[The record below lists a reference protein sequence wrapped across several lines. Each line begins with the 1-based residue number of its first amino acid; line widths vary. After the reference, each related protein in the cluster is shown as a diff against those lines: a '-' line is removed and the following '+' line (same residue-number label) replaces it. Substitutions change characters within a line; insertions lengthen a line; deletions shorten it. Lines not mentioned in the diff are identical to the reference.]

1 MSDDYTG
8 TFNLTPSG
16 QLEGVSAGHSV
27 VVQGGPKA
35 TVQITPTVA
44 KRQNSDGFYESE
56 YAMTITDSYAVN
68 RIVLE
73 ARGTGVVSVNAV
85 PTGGGVMF
93 GRLQEDTATGAA
105 IAFDRPGPSYT
116 IKVVSGPGDVT
127 LNCHLT

>member
-16 QLEGVSAGHSV
+16 QRGGVTAGHQ
-27 VVQGGPKA
+27 VVQGGPRP

-44 KRQNSDGFYESE
+44 RRQKSDGFYESE

-68 RIVLE
+68 RILLE
-73 ARGTGVVSVNAV
+73 ARGTGVVSVSAV

-93 GRLQEDTATGAA
+93 GRLQEDTETGAA

-116 IKVVSGPGDVT
+116 ITVISGPGDFT
-127 LNCHLT
+127 LDCHLS

>member
-1 MSDDYTG
+1 MADDYTG
-8 TFNLTPSG
+8 TFNLTASG
-16 QLEGVSAGHSV
+16 QLGVVATGHA

-35 TVQITPTVA
+35 TVQITPTAA
-44 KRQNSDGFYESE
+44 KHQKSDGFYESD

-73 ARGTGVVSVNAV
+73 ARGAGVVSVHAV

-93 GRLQEDTATGAA
+93 GRLQEDTAAGAA

-116 IKVVSGPGDVT
+116 VTVISGPGDFT
-127 LNCHLT
+127 LNYKLT